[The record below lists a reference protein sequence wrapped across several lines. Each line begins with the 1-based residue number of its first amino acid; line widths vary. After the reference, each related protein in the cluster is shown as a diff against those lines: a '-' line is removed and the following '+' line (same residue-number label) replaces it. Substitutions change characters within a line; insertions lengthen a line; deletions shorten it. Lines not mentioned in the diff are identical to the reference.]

1 MFRKILV
8 CTDLSPASDA
18 LIQCVEELKSIGLEE
33 AVLTHIIYVANTP
46 GLEEMLAEEA
56 RPAIERQKKILEDQG
71 IRVIVEMPFG
81 LPAHTLNETAER
93 HDVSAILIGS
103 HGKGILQSATLGSV
117 TAKLLHQSRRP
128 ILLARI
134 AILEGEKC
142 QLACGRL
149 FRNILYPTDF
159 SETAERTL
167 EYLGQIAAE
176 TKSPVTLLHVDEEKN
191 LDAESRQRLEDGSRF
206 FSEAKKERLKSWG
219 VSEVTVE
226 LTFGDP
232 AEEIITRANK
242 GDFSLIVMGSQGK
255 GIVQE
260 VFLGSVSNKVVR
272 QAGLPVLLIPATT

>member
-33 AVLTHIIYVANTP
+33 AVLTHVIYVANTP

-142 QLACGRL
+142 HLACGKL
-149 FRNILYPTDF
+149 FSKILFPSDF
-159 SETAERTL
+159 SETAERAL
-167 EYLGQIAAE
+167 EYLGKIAVE
-176 TKSPVTLLHVDEEKN
+176 TKSPVTLLHEYEDTHIDN
-191 LDAESRQRLEDGSRF
+191 ESRQRLEDSGRF
-206 FSEAKKERLKSWG
+206 FAEAKKDRLKSRG

-232 AEEIITRANK
+232 AQEIIDRASK
-242 GDFSLIVMGSQGK
+242 EDFSLIVMGSQGK
-255 GIVQE
+255 GFVRE
-260 VFLGSVSNKVVR
+260 VFLGSVSNKVAR
-272 QAGLPVLLIPATT
+272 EAGLPVLLIPATI